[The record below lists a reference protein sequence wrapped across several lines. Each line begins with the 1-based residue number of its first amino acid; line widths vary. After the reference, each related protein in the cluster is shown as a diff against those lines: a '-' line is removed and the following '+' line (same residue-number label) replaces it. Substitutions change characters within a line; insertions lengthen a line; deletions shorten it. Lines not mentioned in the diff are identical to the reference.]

1 MKKKDNDKNQKQPRR
16 YKFFLGSRERYIL
29 INCDFE
35 SGNIE
40 LIRQISEFQYRLASV
55 HDGTNT
61 DHRVNSKS
69 WFYFSV
75 TGFPKR
81 RSTSRQSSADGDTPR
96 IPPTPSTVSLSPGI
110 VMWR

>member
-1 MKKKDNDKNQKQPRR
+1 MKKRTSDKEKPQKPAKR

-40 LIRQISEFQYRLASV
+40 LVRQISEFQYRLTSV
-55 HDGTNT
+55 FDGTNT

-69 WFYFSV
+69 WFYFCV
-75 TGFPKR
+75 TGFPRKTKGR
-81 RSTSRQSSADGDTPR
+81 FFVTKVQTLSS
-96 IPPTPSTVSLSPGI
+96 IYYVLFI
-110 VMWR
+110 